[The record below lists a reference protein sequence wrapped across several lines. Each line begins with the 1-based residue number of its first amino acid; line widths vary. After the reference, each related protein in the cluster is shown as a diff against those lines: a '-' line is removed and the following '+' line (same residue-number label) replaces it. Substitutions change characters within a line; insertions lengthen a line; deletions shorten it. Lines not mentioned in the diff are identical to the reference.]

1 MGWTNESKAKL
12 TVKDALEP
20 SNYFS
25 FEGVNG
31 GTIAGSPQNFVD
43 AANHLLNIAGL
54 SATITGITRTV
65 KQGELLGQ
73 GGYPQWIPSW

>member
-12 TVKDALEP
+12 TVKDAITP
-20 SNYFS
+20 NNYFN

-31 GTIAGSPQNFVD
+31 GTIAGGPENFVN

-65 KQGELLGQ
+65 KQGDDEE
-73 GGYPQWIPSW
+73 